1 MKKKCPMGVFDIED
15 LGNGNKGLT
24 VANVRACTMCREC
37 IRDDKFNKVVELGK
51 KRNHY
56 IFTVES
62 IGVIPPEVC
71 FSKALQVLKEKV
83 GHYITYFN
91 SLKHMKKSTI
101 D

>member
-1 MKKKCPMGVFDIED
+1 MDVFDIED
-15 LGNGNKGLT
+15 LGKGKKSLT

-37 IRDDKFNKVVELGK
+37 IREDKFNSVVELGK

-62 IGVIPPEVC
+62 IGVIPPEEC

-83 GHYITYFN
+83 QHYITYFN
-91 SLKHMKKSTI
+91 SLKSMKKSGM